1 MTGSYSERFD
11 RRNYKLKIVIQRVQR
26 ASVTV
31 EGDVVGA
38 IDFGALVL
46 LGIGKNDQAM
56 QIPRMVEKLINLRFF
71 HDDEGKMNRS
81 LLDVGGE
88 LLIVSQF
95 TLYANCKSG
104 RRPSFT
110 DSAPPDLAKELYLRF
125 VEEARGKVA
134 KVQTG
139 SFGAYMQV
147 SLVND
152 GPVTLLLEEGR

>member
-1 MTGSYSERFD
+1 M
-11 RRNYKLKIVIQRVQR
+11 KIVIQRVQR

>member
-1 MTGSYSERFD
+1 M
-11 RRNYKLKIVIQRVQR
+11 KLVIQRVQH

-31 EGDVVGA
+31 EDDVVGA
-38 IDFGALVL
+38 IGFGALVL
-46 LGIGKNDQAM
+46 LGIGKNDQEM
-56 QIPRMVEKLINLRFF
+56 QISPMVGKLIHLRFF
-71 HDDEGKMNRS
+71 HDDEGKMNLS

-110 DSAPPDLAKELYLRF
+110 DSAPPDLAKELYLQF
-125 VEEARGKVA
+125 VEEAKKNVA
-134 KVQTG
+134 KVETG
-139 SFGAYMQV
+139 RFGAYMQV

-152 GPVTLLLEEGR
+152 GPVTLILEDKC